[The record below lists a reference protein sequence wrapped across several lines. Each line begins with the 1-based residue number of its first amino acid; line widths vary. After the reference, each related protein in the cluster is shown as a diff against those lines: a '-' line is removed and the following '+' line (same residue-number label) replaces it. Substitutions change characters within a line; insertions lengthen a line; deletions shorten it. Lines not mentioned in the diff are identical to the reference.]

1 MIYLNALFI
10 NILFAYF
17 GWLISLKKNNVN
29 HVDIMWSL
37 FFVFNTLYFY
47 TAFAPSLR
55 SALVLLLVFLWG
67 TRLAVY
73 LTIRNWGKSEDA
85 RYLKIRQNNEPNF
98 RYKSVYIIFGL
109 QSILSWIV
117 GSILFIAIKN
127 DHPLTSLDIVGF
139 SLVLFGIVYESIAD
153 YQLMLFKNDI
163 KNRGKLLQSGLWKFS
178 RHPNYFGELLVWWG
192 FFITTLVTGVH
203 FNLVAP
209 LFMTFLILRF
219 SGVTLLEANLIKKF
233 DEYQTY
239 KKKVKIGK
247 LSEKEKENALNE
259 IRILASIS
267 HQNVV
272 AYKEAFFENKEGNLC
287 IVME

>member
-1 MIYLNALFI
+1 
-10 NILFAYF
+10 
-17 GWLISLKKNNVN
+17 
-29 HVDIMWSL
+29 
-37 FFVFNTLYFY
+37 
-47 TAFAPSLR
+47 
-55 SALVLLLVFLWG
+55 
-67 TRLAVY
+67 
-73 LTIRNWGKSEDA
+73 
-85 RYLKIRQNNEPNF
+85 LKIRQNNEPNF

-192 FFITTLVTGVH
+192 FFITTLVTGIH
-203 FNLVAP
+203 FNLIAP

-239 KKKVKIGK
+239 KKKVNTLIPRFWK
-247 LSEKEKENALNE
+247 A
-259 IRILASIS
+259 
-267 HQNVV
+267 
-272 AYKEAFFENKEGNLC
+272 
-287 IVME
+287 